1 MNVISGVFG
10 LISDVYILIIPMPA
24 VWKLNIRK
32 EKKVG
37 VYVIFS
43 LEHCESASS
52 VLVILKATDVTR
64 ACLASILTLG
74 FRIRSYGSTDLTVI
88 TLPSMACQ

>member
-1 MNVISGVFG
+1 MASPECAGIHSVLAKMNVISGVFG

-43 LEHCESASS
+43 SGAL
-52 VLVILKATDVTR
+52 
-64 ACLASILTLG
+64 
-74 FRIRSYGSTDLTVI
+74 
-88 TLPSMACQ
+88 